1 MTKRSTYVSAKQHT
15 RIRFTPLKWSC
26 VLQCTT
32 PQSPVTQKAYLDL
45 EIAVDRTETACCIL
59 PVLTVNDP
67 DGIMDTSGGNQLL
80 SALEYSSAYDYVRG
94 HEWYVDGQEISS
106 VWEEGTDYEITYN
119 TASGYNGM
127 LTVYKNLGI
136 GEAVTLQYRGV
147 FTDTRLAMNRVVTS
161 DTITLECLEAGDE
174 EVSMTVAPSVIIYDP
189 LRDKK
194 LLAEYLE
201 ARGTTYTYDDDGL
214 TYTRSATVT
223 VLQGATALESAPDGY
238 GLRWYLRGTD
248 TEVTDA
254 EDYIESIDGMTIT
267 FDLRCMEDTMLEVRL
282 VNDDTEIVQCRCGI
296 DLVYQPTTIASAKPA
311 SACDIGYSQDTYENE
326 AEIRTAKG
334 TVEYPEC
341 YYDITWKYTSVGEET
356 TDESDEETA
365 VECGHGEAISL
376 TVDDIGMD
384 KTTDDGGQ
392 FWLLLDVADREACTI
407 LMYDDD
413 NELTDDDDNILLV

>member
-32 PQSPVTQKAYLDL
+32 PQSPATQKAYLDL
-45 EIAVDRTETACCIL
+45 EVAVDRTETPCCIL

-67 DGIMDTSGGNQLL
+67 DGVMDTSGGNQLL
-80 SALEYSSAYDYVRG
+80 SALTYSSAYDYVRG

-106 VWEEGTDYEITYN
+106 VWTEGTDYEITYN

-127 LTVYKNLGI
+127 LKVYKNLDA

-161 DTITLECLEAGDE
+161 DTMVLECLEAGSE
-174 EVSMTVAPSVIIYDP
+174 EVSMTVAPSIIVYDP
-189 LRDKK
+189 LRDQK

-201 ARGTTYTYDDDGL
+201 ARGTTYDYDDDGL
-214 TYTRSATVT
+214 TYTRTATIT
-223 VLQGATALESAPDGY
+223 ILQGVTALEGVPDGY
-238 GLRWYLRGTD
+238 SLKWYLRGTD
-248 TEVTDA
+248 TEVTED

-267 FDLRCMEDTMLEVRL
+267 FDLRCMDDTMLEARL
-282 VNDDTEIVQCRCGI
+282 TNDDSGVVICRCGV
-296 DLVYQPTTIASAKPA
+296 DLLYQPTSIVSAKPA
-311 SACDIGYSQDTYENE
+311 SACDIGYSQETYENE

-341 YYDITWKYTSVGEET
+341 YYDIKWSYTSVGEDT
-356 TDESDEETA
+356 TDEADEEAA

-384 KTTDDGGQ
+384 KTTEEGGQ
-392 FWLLLDVADREACTI
+392 FWLLMDVSDREACSV
-407 LMYDDD
+407 LVDDD
-413 NELTDDDDNILLV
+413 GEEYVDDDGNTLIA